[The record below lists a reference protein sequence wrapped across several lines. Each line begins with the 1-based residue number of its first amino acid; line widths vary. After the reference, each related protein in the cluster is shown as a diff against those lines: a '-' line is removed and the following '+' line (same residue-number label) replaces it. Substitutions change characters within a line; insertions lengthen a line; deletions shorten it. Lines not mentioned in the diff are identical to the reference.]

1 MNDLSLVSQEI
12 IVSKIIEI
20 RGKRVI
26 LDRDLAELYGVET
39 KVLNQAI
46 KRNRERFPERFVFQ
60 LTRQEVVNLRSQ
72 FVTSSWGGLRYVPY
86 AFTEHGVVMV
96 ANFLKSQQA
105 ISASM
110 VVVDTF
116 IKMREM
122 FSTHKELALVL
133 KELKK
138 AVEGNK
144 KSIKLAFAWINKI
157 LEEMETKK
165 KLQKSRVIEG
175 FHARKKK

>member
-72 FVTSSWGGLRYVPY
+72 FVTSSWGGLRYLPY